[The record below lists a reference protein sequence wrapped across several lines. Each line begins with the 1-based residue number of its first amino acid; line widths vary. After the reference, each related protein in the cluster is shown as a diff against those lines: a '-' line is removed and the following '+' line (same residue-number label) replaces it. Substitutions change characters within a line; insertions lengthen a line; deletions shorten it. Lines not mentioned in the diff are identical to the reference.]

1 LAGIA
6 ALFFV
11 SVWGKDFAPHAAKVF
26 RASHDEYT
34 SGQRTMQGE
43 LGHSESQPVMT
54 IQVTRENLARWKEY
68 KLLRFLRAY
77 YEAEI
82 DSDKGIEGMASVANV
97 KRGKMIK
104 ALNGTT
110 DLGAEAW
117 VRIEKHF
124 KNRVYHEL
132 LDAKAK
138 LL

>member
-1 LAGIA
+1 
-6 ALFFV
+6 
-11 SVWGKDFAPHAAKVF
+11 
-26 RASHDEYT
+26 
-34 SGQRTMQGE
+34 MQGE